1 VHKIAL
7 PRQLWDGG
15 FVNDSNHART
25 SETLALLCRFSKKI
39 GNVIGYQKF
48 TSMLFLLGSVLKAG
62 GFRRDG
68 IERKSGRNKCWSRS
82 A

>member
-1 VHKIAL
+1 MIQIMHVPVRL
-7 PRQLWDGG
+7 
-15 FVNDSNHART
+15 S
-25 SETLALLCRFSKKI
+25 RFCVVSQEKI